1 MEAEKEHKPSKNQR
15 RKALRYG
22 KMHTDLQCPDNK
34 EPHDANSDQMQ
45 FIQSLLQPR
54 KEVDHS
60 LDELEF
66 EKRPRHILPGSFET
80 GKRR

>member
-1 MEAEKEHKPSKNQR
+1 MESEKEHKPSKNQR

-22 KMHTDLQCPDNK
+22 KRHTDQQCPDNK
-34 EPHDANSDQMQ
+34 ERHDANSDQMQ
-45 FIQSLLQPR
+45 FIQSLFQPR
-54 KEVDHS
+54 KEEDHS

-66 EKRPRHILPGSFET
+66 ERRPRHILPGSFET